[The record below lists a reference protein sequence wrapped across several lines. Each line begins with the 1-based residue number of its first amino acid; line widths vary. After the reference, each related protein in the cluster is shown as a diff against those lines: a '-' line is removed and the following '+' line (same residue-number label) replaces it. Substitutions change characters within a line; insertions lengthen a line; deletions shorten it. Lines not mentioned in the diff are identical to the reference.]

1 MRYRL
6 TGLTLLMLLAPAM
19 AQATVTC
26 TASATAVAFGVYNP
40 FSSSPLNT
48 TGTVTVT
55 CSTTF
60 IDSVSYTVSLSIG
73 GGSSYAGRRM
83 NSGSNLLPYQLYK
96 DAASSQIWGDGSGGT
111 STNTY
116 SGILFFAPI
125 TNNHTVYGRIPASQ
139 TTVIPGS
146 YTDTI
151 TVTVSY

>member
-6 TGLTLLMLLAPAM
+6 LGSTLLMLLVPTM
-19 AQATVTC
+19 ARAAVTC

-40 FSSSPLNT
+40 FFGSPLDT

-60 IDSVSYTVSLSIG
+60 IDLVSYTVSLSRG

-83 NSGSNLLPYQLYK
+83 NSGSNLLSYQLYT
-96 DAASSQIWGDGSGGT
+96 DAARSQIWGDGSGGT
-111 STNTY
+111 STNAY
-116 SGILFFAPI
+116 SGILIFTPI
-125 TNNHTVYGRIPASQ
+125 TNTHTVYGRIPAAQ